1 MLRVWVRRDGG
12 GTGACGCGGGRAGRR
27 RGAGE
32 LGVSGDSARQGWA
45 NEADLLDGPRIDA
58 ATLRGDLGRAGA
70 RLLVLREADG
80 GEGGEGA
87 LLGCVW
93 VEPEGEGVWYLGM
106 LTVRPDLQD
115 RGLGRA
121 ILAGAEAFARARGAQ
136 RVRMTV
142 IGVRETLIAWYG
154 RRGYAGTG
162 ETQAFPGEPE
172 RADLRFLVLEK
183 TV

>member
-1 MLRVWVRRDGG
+1 MV
-12 GTGACGCGGGRAGRR
+12 AGQ
-27 RGAGE
+27 GLVAAAEDELAGVVA
-32 LGVSGDSARQGWA
+32 LVNSAYRGDSARQGWA
-45 NEADLLDGPRIDA
+45 NEADLLNGPRIDE

-70 RLLVLREADG
+70 RLLVLREDVA
-80 GEGGEGA
+80 GEGGAGG

-93 VEPEGEGVWYLGM
+93 VEPAGEGVWYVGM

-121 ILAGAEAFARARGAQ
+121 VLAGAEAFARERGAR

-142 IGVRETLIAWYG
+142 IGVRGTLIAWYG
-154 RRGYAGTG
+154 RRGYVGTG

-172 RADLRFLVLEK
+172 RADLRFVVLEK